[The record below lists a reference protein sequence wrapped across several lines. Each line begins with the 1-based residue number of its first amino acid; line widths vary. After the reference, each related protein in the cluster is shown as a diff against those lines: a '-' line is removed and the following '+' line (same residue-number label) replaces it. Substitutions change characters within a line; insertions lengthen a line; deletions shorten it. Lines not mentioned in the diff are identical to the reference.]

1 MSKDNELLRR
11 GLHFDHHVYTARLSC
26 RHKVIT
32 EVAQSRWWINIA
44 RVESTDGR
52 ERRESGGWR
61 REESDDGQAG
71 VNETSSSS
79 NSCFVNF
86 RGTGSRRKLSTLYI
100 RANFLRRLINLAYNR
115 DQFLRR
121 GTATHKSRAD
131 AGILTPI
138 VQ

>member
-1 MSKDNELLRR
+1 MRKNCSINYTLHVKRHNELLCR
-11 GLHFDHHVYTARLSC
+11 GLHFDHHVYTPRLSC

-52 ERRESGGWR
+52 ERRESDGW

-86 RGTGSRRKLSTLYI
+86 RGSELVRARISAGNSRPYTYVQLLATL
-100 RANFLRRLINLAYNR
+100 
-115 DQFLRR
+115 D
-121 GTATHKSRAD
+121 KSC
-131 AGILTPI
+131 I
-138 VQ
+138 